1 MKSAVVPTD
10 DLPMARVQCRTFMA
24 CFCATNTKQE
34 SDEFIM
40 EENRYFQ
47 DALARFTHEAAN
59 GGAIRHL
66 TDMGY
71 TVEQIRDKLDF
82 PAPYERVQQAV
93 WQRLEDTG
101 VILREEPGKG
111 KPKEKAVYV
120 REYDRYGKST
130 FRRVA
135 ESEEGLAVACWRKQT
150 FACGDRASSERLT
163 ALLEEKLKE
172 NGEEFSY
179 ASCDFGL
186 IADREPQLYERMLC
200 TLGPER
206 AYVAG
211 LPWGKKRSYHRL
223 NSRMRQILELLAS
236 AGLYQGELFFMK
248 TKDKIRIS
256 EDI

>member
-1 MKSAVVPTD
+1 
-10 DLPMARVQCRTFMA
+10 
-24 CFCATNTKQE
+24 
-34 SDEFIM
+34 M

-66 TDMGY
+66 TDIGY
-71 TVEQIRDKLDF
+71 TVEQIREKLDF

-93 WQRLEDTG
+93 WQRMEDTG

-111 KPKEKAVYV
+111 GPKEKAVYV

-135 ESEEGLAVACWRKQT
+135 EREEGLAVACWTEQT
-150 FACGDRASSERLT
+150 FACGDRSSAERLT
-163 ALLEEKLKE
+163 ALLKEKLRE

-179 ASCDFGL
+179 VSCDFGK
-186 IADREPQLYERMLC
+186 IAAREPERYERMLC
-200 TLGPER
+200 ALGAER
-206 AYVAG
+206 TYVAG
-211 LPWGKKRSYHRL
+211 LPWEKRRTYHRL
-223 NSRMRQILELLAS
+223 NPRMREILNLLTS

-248 TKDKIRIS
+248 TKDKIRIT
-256 EDI
+256 EDMP

>member
-1 MKSAVVPTD
+1 MICPWLGCNAEHSWHVSVS
-10 DLPMARVQCRTFMA
+10 
-24 CFCATNTKQE
+24 TNTKQE

-111 KPKEKAVYV
+111 KETGGIRRGVLPGRFYQT
-120 REYDRYGKST
+120 GK
-130 FRRVA
+130 
-135 ESEEGLAVACWRKQT
+135 
-150 FACGDRASSERLT
+150 
-163 ALLEEKLKE
+163 
-172 NGEEFSY
+172 
-179 ASCDFGL
+179 
-186 IADREPQLYERMLC
+186 LC
-200 TLGPER
+200 P
-206 AYVAG
+206 V
-211 LPWGKKRSYHRL
+211 
-223 NSRMRQILELLAS
+223 
-236 AGLYQGELFFMK
+236 F
-248 TKDKIRIS
+248 
-256 EDI
+256 